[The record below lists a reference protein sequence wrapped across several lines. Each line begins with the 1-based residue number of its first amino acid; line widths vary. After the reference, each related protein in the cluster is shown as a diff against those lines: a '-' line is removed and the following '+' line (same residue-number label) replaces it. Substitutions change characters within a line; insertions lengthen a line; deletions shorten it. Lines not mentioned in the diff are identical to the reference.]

1 MRTVSCL
8 ALACLIGSAMPAH
21 CQTPPNTDKIK
32 IEVTR
37 ADLQLIGQGLMELP
51 YKSAVP
57 LLSALQMQ
65 LNAADAATQAERVKA
80 DKAKPEEKPA
90 DKPAE

>member
-8 ALACLIGSAMPAH
+8 AIACLIGSAMPAY
-21 CQTPPNTDKIK
+21 CQAPQPTDKVK

-37 ADLQLIGQGLMELP
+37 ANLQLIGQGLMELP
-51 YKSAVP
+51 FKTVAPV
-57 LLSALQMQ
+57 LNDLQAQ
-65 LNAADAATQAERVKA
+65 LNAQDEAAAKAAKAKA
-80 DKAKPEEKPA
+80 DEKPA